1 MNMPLMTIVYAALL
15 IILGVVGY
23 FATGQTSITAMI
35 PAFFGVVVLVVGL
48 IALKDNL
55 RKHAMH
61 AAAVLGLLGII
72 GTFSGLTKIPTLIGG
87 GDLERPQ
94 AVASQA
100 IMALLSLAFVLLCIK
115 SFMDARRNRSA
126 TAA

>member
-1 MNMPLMTIVYAALL
+1 MNMPLMTIIYAALL

-23 FATGQTSITAMI
+23 FATGQTSVTAMI
-35 PAFFGVVVLVVGL
+35 PAFFGVVVLIVGL
-48 IALKDNL
+48 IALKDNW

-61 AAAVLGLLGII
+61 AAAVLGLLGIV
-72 GTFSGLTKIPTLIGG
+72 GTFSGLTKIPALISG

-115 SFMDARRNRSA
+115 SFMDARRNRKVP
-126 TAA
+126 AA